1 VRRLRSVFAL
11 LLAGVVM
18 SGLAACGSSDSGGG
32 ASATDDGG
40 GGGGGSTAA
49 ATTATSGG
57 AAPTGAAIKIGT
69 ICTCS
74 GPVGAGLAGV
84 KPMMQAWVKWTN
96 AHGGLNGHPVELT
109 ILDDKGDAT
118 ASATLARQLIND
130 KVMAIVGHYTLQS
143 NAWADIVQKAG
154 VPVVGTPG
162 VNRPEFTNP
171 DFYPT
176 GGGPP
181 MTLTGNLNNAG
192 LVKAPNVAVMYCTE
206 APVCAQVKQVAGK
219 IAGIV
224 GNGVKIAASPS
235 ISGSQPSY
243 ATQCLAAKSSGADSA
258 IILES
263 QNITSRVIQQCI
275 QQGWKPVQLS
285 SGGSLPHDDPS
296 AFGKSK
302 AVLTNPTLSIDD
314 PGATMQTFRAMLK
327 QYAPSVAS
335 GKDYSEVLSAPY
347 AGLQLFAKVA
357 DTAKLTPTSTPDD
370 VKKGL
375 YALKDETLG
384 GLTVPLNYK
393 EGQPTFLSCYFRTQY
408 DGSKWVSTPK
418 PICLTAA
425 QTSAVKAAFGLS

>member
-1 VRRLRSVFAL
+1 MRRMRKVFAL

-18 SGLAACGSSDSGGG
+18 SGLAACGSSKSGGGTTAASDDSGGG
-32 ASATDDGG
+32 
-40 GGGGGSTAA
+40 GSVSTTAA
-49 ATTATSGG
+49 TGSAPSG
-57 AAPTGAAIKIGT
+57 APIKIGT

-84 KPMMQAWVKWTN
+84 RPMMQAWVKWTN
-96 AHGGLNGHPVELT
+96 AHGGLNGHPVQLT

-118 ASATLARQLIND
+118 TSATQARELIHD

-162 VNRPEFTNP
+162 VNRPEFTNA

-181 MTLTGNLNNAG
+181 MTLTGNLNNAR
-192 LVKAPNVAVMYCTE
+192 LAKATKVAVMYCTE

-224 GNGVKIAASPS
+224 GGGVTVSASPS

-243 ATQCLAAKSSGADSA
+243 ATQCLAAKSSGATAA
-258 IILES
+258 IILEA
-263 QNITSRVIQQCI
+263 QNITQRVIQQCI
-275 QQGWKPVQLS
+275 QQGWKPTQLS
-285 SGGSLPHDDPS
+285 SGGSLPHDNPD

-314 PGATMQTFRAMLK
+314 PGPTMQTFRDMLK
-327 QYAPSVAS
+327 QYAPSIAS

-357 DTAKLTPTSTPDD
+357 DTAKLTPTSTPQD
-370 VKKGL
+370 VKDGL
-375 YALKDETLG
+375 YALRDETLG
-384 GLTVPLNYK
+384 GLTVPLNFVK
-393 EGQPTFLSCYFRTQY
+393 DQPTFLSCYFRTQY
-408 DGSKWVSTPK
+408 DGTKWISTPK
-418 PICLTAA
+418 PICLTAE
-425 QTSAVKAAFGLS
+425 QTSAVKAAFGLG